1 VRCEGRLEK
10 RGRGDMNAPRE
21 RVVVECVLYDRSRR
35 SRLLRCARISRAQ
48 SWRKSCQPT
57 ATTTTLSNYLYSD
70 QFQSNKMNVSG
81 TLSFFRLFRDP
92 SLCLPHHTMSTFNHL
107 PIPLSRAFT
116 KTDSGKKVDIR
127 AVVLDKDNCF
137 AVPKENEVYKPYTVC
152 STSFNVI

>member
-1 VRCEGRLEK
+1 MCDVGSK
-10 RGRGDMNAPRE
+10 
-21 RVVVECVLYDRSRR
+21 SRQ
-35 SRLLRCARISRAQ
+35 SRLLRCERESPKLLATAGWSER
-48 SWRKSCQPT
+48 RKSCQPT

-70 QFQSNKMNVSG
+70 QFQLNKMNVSG

-92 SLCLPHHTMSTFNHL
+92 SLCLPHHTVSTFNHL

-116 KTDSGKKVDIR
+116 KADGEKKVDIR